1 MIRVALPKGR
11 NAEKTLEIFE
21 CFLNMPLQFED
32 RKLILQK
39 DAFSFMLVRNQDVPT
54 YVERG
59 VADIGVVGLDVLEEQ
74 KSPLVRLL
82 NLGFGKCRVCIGS
95 PNSYT
100 FSFANPNLRIAT
112 KMVNITKA
120 FFIQKAMSVDIIKL
134 YGSIELAPLVGM
146 ADAIVDLV
154 ETGDTMRQ
162 NNLKI
167 DHTIMEISAYLVANP
182 NSFYRQKQK
191 ILEIQNHFKNALNL

>member
-11 NAEKTLEIFE
+11 NAQKTLEIFE
-21 CFLNMPLQFED
+21 HFLHTSLQFED

-39 DAFSFMLVRNQDVPT
+39 ENFSFMLIRNQDVPA

-74 KSPLVRLL
+74 RSSLVRLL
-82 NLGFGKCRVCIGS
+82 DLGFGKCRICIGS

-100 FSFANPNLRIAT
+100 FNFSNPNLKIAT
-112 KMVNITKA
+112 KMINITKA
-120 FFIQKAMSVDIIKL
+120 FFAQRAMSVEIIKL

-167 DHTIMEISAYLVANP
+167 DYTIMDVSAYLVANP
-182 NSFYRQKQK
+182 NSFYTQKQK
-191 ILEIQNHFKNALNL
+191 ILEIQNHFKKALNL

>member
-1 MIRVALPKGR
+1 MIKVALPKGR
-11 NAEKTLEIFE
+11 IADRTLEIFE
-21 CFLNMPLQFED
+21 KFMGESLKFED
-32 RKLILQK
+32 RKLILHK
-39 DAFSFMLVRNQDVPT
+39 DNFIFMLVRNQDVPV

-59 VADIGVVGLDVLEEQ
+59 AADIGVVGLDVLEEQ
-74 KSPLVRLL
+74 QSTLVRLL
-82 NLGFGKCRVCIGS
+82 DLGFGKCKVVIGS
-95 PNSYT
+95 PNDYVLDLRKQ
-100 FSFANPNLRIAT
+100 NLRIAT

-120 FFIQKAMSVDIIKL
+120 FFAQKAMRVDIIKL

-167 DHTIMEISAYLVANP
+167 DKIIMDISAYLVVNP
-182 NSFYRQKQK
+182 NSYYAQKQE
-191 ILEIQNHFKNALNL
+191 ILKIQNYFKTHISL

>member
-1 MIRVALPKGR
+1 MIKVALPKGR
-11 NAEKTLEIFE
+11 IADRTLEIFE
-21 CFLNMPLQFED
+21 KFMGESLKFED
-32 RKLILQK
+32 RKLILHK
-39 DAFSFMLVRNQDVPT
+39 DNFIFMLVRNQDVPV

-59 VADIGVVGLDVLEEQ
+59 AADIGVVGLDVLEEQ
-74 KSPLVRLL
+74 QSTLVRLL
-82 NLGFGKCRVCIGS
+82 DLGFGKCKVAIGS
-95 PNSYT
+95 PNDYVLDLRKQ
-100 FSFANPNLRIAT
+100 NLRIAT

-120 FFIQKAMSVDIIKL
+120 FFAQKAMRVDIIKL

-167 DHTIMEISAYLVANP
+167 DKIIMDISAYLVANP
-182 NSFYRQKQK
+182 NSYYAQKQE
-191 ILEIQNHFKNALNL
+191 ILKIQNYFKTHISL

>member
-1 MIRVALPKGR
+1 MIKVALPKGR

-21 CFLNMPLQFED
+21 TFLNTPLHFDD

-39 DAFSFMLVRNQDVPT
+39 NSYCFMLVRNQDVPI

-59 VADIGVVGLDVLEEQ
+59 VADIGVIGLDVLEEQ

-82 NLGFGKCRVCIGS
+82 DLGFGKCRVCIGS
-95 PNSYT
+95 PNHYN
-100 FSFANPNLRIAT
+100 FDLNNPNLRIAT
-112 KMVNITKA
+112 KLVNITKA
-120 FFIQKAMSVDIIKL
+120 FFAQKAMSVDIIKL

-167 DHTIMEISAYLVANP
+167 DLTLMNISAYLVANP
-182 NSFYRQKQK
+182 NSFYAQKQK
-191 ILEIQNHFKNALNL
+191 ILAIQNHFKSTLHL